1 MKLYSE
7 TLISPGLKFSLC
19 FNNFKQRL
27 LRMLWRK
34 QRFLNKQS
42 SPRYVNFLIAA
53 CWFKSYPR
61 LLRSRCD
68 SVPWYWRLRLI
79 IFETLIY
86 RLYVHLST
94 QQVWP
99 YLFEQRG
106 TASHFTGDWRLEL
119 ISVQFLRLLTLF
131 RVEVTPTNMAYISTR
146 MPLYLKSILLSC
158 FQAMVL
164 SPATGKWIFSFWMN
178 FNIGLR
184 HSLSTFIHEVLVKR
198 PLWSF

>member
-1 MKLYSE
+1 MRNHKSQDPYYNYKDLESCLKNAIVKLYFE

-27 LRMLWRK
+27 FRMLWRK

-42 SPRYVNFLIAA
+42 SPRNVNYFLIAA

-68 SVPWYWRLRLI
+68 SVPQYWSLRLI

-94 QQVWP
+94 QTSLAISAWTARNSVFI
-99 YLFEQRG
+99 YRG
-106 TASHFTGDWRLEL
+106 LEAL
-119 ISVQFLRLLTLF
+119 
-131 RVEVTPTNMAYISTR
+131 N
-146 MPLYLKSILLSC
+146 
-158 FQAMVL
+158 
-164 SPATGKWIFSFWMN
+164 W
-178 FNIGLR
+178 
-184 HSLSTFIHEVLVKR
+184 
-198 PLWSF
+198 